1 MKKMLFVMNPY
12 AGQRRANRYLAD
24 ILSIFN
30 RAGYRV
36 EAYMTGARGE
46 ATDIVRQYAP
56 EMDLVACCGG
66 DGTFNET
73 VNGLLH
79 SGADIPVGYIPAG
92 STNDFAASLG
102 LPTNILQAAE
112 TVVTGEPSTLDVGKF
127 GDRYFSYVASFGAFT
142 RTSYATPQSVKNAL
156 GHAAYI
162 LGGISELSQLRT
174 EHVKLQLDDEMVE
187 DDFLF
192 GAVSNSTSVGGVL
205 SLDPKQ
211 VDLRDGKFEVL
222 LLRSPRELGE
232 LSECIRAVQTAEY
245 NCKMLTFT
253 PASRITIWADAGMP
267 WTLDG
272 EMEPGPRGSDHR
284 KYPLRTESDVQAM
297 LNTTLCYITRG
308 DQVLML
314 HRVKKENDLNHDKW
328 IGVGGKFLEG
338 ESPDDCLL
346 RETKEE
352 TGLTLTRWQCRGV
365 VTFLS
370 DQWEGEYMYL
380 FTADGFTGSEIECN
394 EGDLQWVSRA
404 FLNRLPKWEGDAIF
418 LDLLWKNAPFF
429 LLTLR
434 YEGEKLVEAVLNGE
448 RIRG

>member
-36 EAYMTGARGE
+36 ESYMTGARGE

-79 SGADIPVGYIPAG
+79 SEVNIPVGYIPAG

-102 LPTNILQAAE
+102 LPANILQAAE

-142 RTSYATPQSVKNAL
+142 RTSYATPQNVKNAL

-162 LGGISELSQLRT
+162 LGGISELSLLRT
-174 EHVKLQLDDEMVE
+174 EHVKLQLDDEIVE

-253 PASRITIWADAGMP
+253 PASRITIWANAGMH

-272 EMEPGPRGSDHR
+272 EMEPGHEEV
-284 KYPLRTESDVQAM
+284 T
-297 LNTTLCYITRG
+297 I
-308 DQVLML
+308 
-314 HRVKKENDLNHDKW
+314 ENIH
-328 IGVGGKFLEG
+328 
-338 ESPDDCLL
+338 C
-346 RETKEE
+346 
-352 TGLTLTRWQCRGV
+352 GLKVMCKP
-365 VTFLS
+365 
-370 DQWEGEYMYL
+370 
-380 FTADGFTGSEIECN
+380 C
-394 EGDLQWVSRA
+394 
-404 FLNRLPKWEGDAIF
+404 
-418 LDLLWKNAPFF
+418 
-429 LLTLR
+429 
-434 YEGEKLVEAVLNGE
+434 
-448 RIRG
+448 

>member
-79 SGADIPVGYIPAG
+79 SKVNIPVGYLPAG

-127 GDRYFSYVASFGAFT
+127 GGRYFSYVASFGAFT

-272 EMEPGPRGSDHR
+272 EMEPGHEEV
-284 KYPLRTESDVQAM
+284 T
-297 LNTTLCYITRG
+297 I
-308 DQVLML
+308 
-314 HRVKKENDLNHDKW
+314 ENIH
-328 IGVGGKFLEG
+328 
-338 ESPDDCLL
+338 C
-346 RETKEE
+346 
-352 TGLTLTRWQCRGV
+352 GLKVMCKP
-365 VTFLS
+365 
-370 DQWEGEYMYL
+370 
-380 FTADGFTGSEIECN
+380 C
-394 EGDLQWVSRA
+394 
-404 FLNRLPKWEGDAIF
+404 
-418 LDLLWKNAPFF
+418 
-429 LLTLR
+429 
-434 YEGEKLVEAVLNGE
+434 
-448 RIRG
+448 